1 MSAPATSKIAS
12 PKAVPDTAVKKN
24 MPVKSIEPVISAPKE
39 TSPLVES
46 KPVQPIVTTTTTD
59 VKLELPQ
66 SEIITAE
73 KNVEQSIPAA
83 IVAATE
89 SDKKMS
95 RAQRFGIVTNPKE
108 IADMAA
114 KSTSNGDTDTLKK
127 RAEKFGIIS
136 PVLVAQEAAKEKEA
150 QVSTNIFSLR
160 YTYQLFLY

>member
-1 MSAPATSKIAS
+1 VSAPATSKIAS
-12 PKAVPDTAVKKN
+12 PKAVPDTAVKKT

-46 KPVQPIVTTTTTD
+46 KPVQPIVTTTTD

-150 QVSTNIFSLR
+150 QVLR